1 MTGTSNNPFYAD
13 DALPRF
19 ADITPAHAKE
29 AVPELLEEA
38 KRAFAEFEASV
49 EPTWA
54 GIFDRLRMLTE
65 PLERAWHVTS
75 HLMGVRNS
83 DELREVYE
91 TLQPQMVQFFST
103 IGQSE
108 ATYRALKALRDS
120 EAWAD
125 LSAAQKRMVEKE
137 ELGMKLSGIGLEGA
151 DKERFNVI
159 QMELAELATGFSNSV
174 LDSRKAYELI
184 ITEPSDVEGFPETL
198 RQMTAA
204 SAQSHGHD
212 DATPEAGPWRITL
225 DAPVAGPFLM
235 HCQNRALREQVYRAM
250 VSVASM
256 GDLDNGP
263 RIEKILKLR
272 KEKAQLLGY
281 ASHAEISLATKMAPS
296 VGAVDKLTAELRD
309 AAKPKAQEDQDAL
322 VAFARKTTG
331 DASLELLNWDIPFW
345 AERMREAEYNLSD
358 EELRPYFPFPKVLEG
373 LFAVT
378 KRLFDVDVVA
388 ADGETQVWND
398 DVRFFKV
405 RNAAGEDIASF
416 YLDPYS
422 RPENKR
428 GGAWMDNL
436 VGRAKLSDGT
446 IRLPNAVLVCNQTPP
461 AGGRPSLMSHREV
474 ETLFHE
480 FGHGL
485 QHMLTTV
492 DLAQAAGIES
502 VEWDAVELPSQFMEN
517 WTYHEPTVMGFSK
530 HFETD
535 EALPKDLFDK
545 LVAAKNYRSGSATLR
560 QLYFGHLD
568 MELHHRFDPNGDESV
583 SDVKQRVIDETTV
596 VAPLPEDRFENAFG
610 HIFAGGYSAGYYSYK
625 WAEVLSADAFGAF
638 EEAGLDDDA
647 KVVEMGL
654 KFRDTVLA
662 QGGSRH
668 PMDIFVEFRGREP
681 STEALKRHTGLS

>member
-1 MTGTSNNPFYAD
+1 M
-13 DALPRF
+13 
-19 ADITPAHAKE
+19 
-29 AVPELLEEA
+29 
-38 KRAFAEFEASV
+38 
-49 EPTWA
+49 
-54 GIFDRLRMLTE
+54 
-65 PLERAWHVTS
+65 
-75 HLMGVRNS
+75 
-83 DELREVYE
+83 
-91 TLQPQMVQFFST
+91 
-103 IGQSE
+103 
-108 ATYRALKALRDS
+108 
-120 EAWAD
+120 
-125 LSAAQKRMVEKE
+125 AQE
-137 ELGMKLSGIGLEGA
+137 S
-151 DKERFNVI
+151 
-159 QMELAELATGFSNSV
+159 
-174 LDSRKAYELI
+174 
-184 ITEPSDVEGFPETL
+184 
-198 RQMTAA
+198 
-204 SAQSHGHD
+204 
-212 DATPEAGPWRITL
+212 
-225 DAPVAGPFLM
+225 
-235 HCQNRALREQVYRAM
+235 
-250 VSVASM
+250 
-256 GDLDNGP
+256 
-263 RIEKILKLR
+263 KILKLR

-405 RNAAGEDIASF
+405 RSAAGEDIASF

-502 VEWDAVELPSQFMEN
+502 VEWDAVELRVNLWRTGLTTNLPSWVF
-517 WTYHEPTVMGFSK
+517 
-530 HFETD
+530 
-535 EALPKDLFDK
+535 
-545 LVAAKNYRSGSATLR
+545 RSILRPMKPFLKTSSTSWSQQRTIDPDR
-560 QLYFGHLD
+560 QL
-568 MELHHRFDPNGDESV
+568 
-583 SDVKQRVIDETTV
+583 SDSFTSGTSIWAFTIGLTRMAMRV
-596 VAPLPEDRFENAFG
+596 
-610 HIFAGGYSAGYYSYK
+610 
-625 WAEVLSADAFGAF
+625 
-638 EEAGLDDDA
+638 
-647 KVVEMGL
+647 
-654 KFRDTVLA
+654 FR
-662 QGGSRH
+662 
-668 PMDIFVEFRGREP
+668 M
-681 STEALKRHTGLS
+681 